1 MALLPYRLRPA
12 VMIRRKAMYSG
23 FFGSSSFWKIV
34 GVAVFGRRTLKKFFG
49 KNVEVL
55 DVSKLGTGRYM
66 QLTTS
71 KPMSRRSREKMVRSG
86 QTPPTR
92 KGERALGQIWADSQS
107 RAS

>member
-1 MALLPYRLRPA
+1 MALLPYRLRPS

-23 FFGSSSFWKIV
+23 FLGSSGFWKLV
-34 GVAVFGRRTLKKFFG
+34 GIALFSKSTLKKFFG

-71 KPMSRRSREKMVRSG
+71 KPASRRSRKKMIRAG

-92 KGERALGQIWADSQS
+92 KGERALGQIWADSQT